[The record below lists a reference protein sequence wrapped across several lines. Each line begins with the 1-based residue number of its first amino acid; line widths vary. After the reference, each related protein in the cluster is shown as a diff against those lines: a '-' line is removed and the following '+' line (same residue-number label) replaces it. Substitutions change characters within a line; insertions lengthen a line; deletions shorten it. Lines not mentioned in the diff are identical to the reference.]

1 MSRLLDLLYL
11 FILFCASPWI
21 VWRRLRFGRYR
32 NGWNEKIF
40 GPTFTFHSHSSVVW
54 LHAVSVGEVQV
65 IRTLVERLEN
75 ERPDHYLAISV
86 STDSGIELAKRL
98 FPKHTVFYAPFDF
111 SWAIRR
117 AIQQLQPKLIILAEL
132 ELWPNWLLT
141 AERVNCPVAIMNGRL
156 SQRSFQGYVRI
167 PFLVRKCMQSIDWVG
182 AQSETYA
189 KRFESLG
196 VSATKIMVTGNTK
209 FDGASGNRT
218 AMEVLERKTLLR
230 ISDTDLVWVAGSTQ
244 APEEDLILKTFVEL
258 SHRYPNLKLIM
269 VPRHPERFLEV
280 AKLIES
286 TTHPWARRSEL
297 PATILDPT
305 WKIFLGDSV
314 GELRWWW
321 GLADIGFVGGSFGDR
336 GGQNMIEPCAYGVA
350 TCFGPNTKNFADI
363 VKLLLDADAAKELQ
377 VASELRP
384 WIESMIVDPNERQR
398 MSKSATETCQSQR
411 GASQRTWEQIEHLL
425 G

>member
-1 MSRLLDLLYL
+1 
-11 FILFCASPWI
+11 
-21 VWRRLRFGRYR
+21 
-32 NGWNEKIF
+32 
-40 GPTFTFHSHSSVVW
+40 
-54 LHAVSVGEVQV
+54 
-65 IRTLVERLEN
+65 
-75 ERPDHYLAISV
+75 
-86 STDSGIELAKRL
+86 
-98 FPKHTVFYAPFDF
+98 
-111 SWAIRR
+111 
-117 AIQQLQPKLIILAEL
+117 
-132 ELWPNWLLT
+132 
-141 AERVNCPVAIMNGRL
+141 
-156 SQRSFQGYVRI
+156 
-167 PFLVRKCMQSIDWVG
+167 
-182 AQSETYA
+182 
-189 KRFESLG
+189 
-196 VSATKIMVTGNTK
+196 
-209 FDGASGNRT
+209 
-218 AMEVLERKTLLR
+218 MEVLERKTLLR

-258 SHRYPNLKLIM
+258 SHPFPNLKLIM

-286 TTHPWARRSEL
+286 TTLRWARRSEL
-297 PATILDPT
+297 PATVLDPT

-398 MSKSATETCQSQR
+398 MSKAARETCQSQR

>member
-1 MSRLLDLLYL
+1 MSRLLNLLYL
-11 FILFCASPWI
+11 FVLFCVSPWI

-32 NGWNEKIF
+32 IGWNEKIF
-40 GPTFTFHSHSSVVW
+40 GPTFTFHSHSSVIW

-156 SQRSFQGYVRI
+156 SQRSFQGYERI
-167 PFLVRKCMQSIDWVG
+167 PFFVRKCMQSIDWVG

-196 VSATKIMVTGNTK
+196 VSAAKITVTGNTK
-209 FDGASGNRT
+209 FDGASGNRK
-218 AMEVLERKTLLR
+218 ALEVLERKTLLR

-258 SHRYPNLKLIM
+258 SHPFPNLKLIM

-280 AKLIES
+280 AKLIAS
-286 TTHPWARRSEL
+286 TTLPWARRSEL
-297 PATILDPT
+297 PATVLDPT